1 MAPKDKAD
9 AIIETYIE
17 LTMNLDNEINQ
28 VLGKELQ
35 HLQTN
40 KQENEQLEMEIKMNI
55 DNVDNVV
62 QQLNKTIAGR
72 MQNLF
77 VNYKGQTVFNDMFQ
91 AKK

>member
-40 KQENEQLEMEIKMNI
+40 KQENEQLEMDIKMNI

-62 QQLNKTIAGR
+62 Q
-72 MQNLF
+72 
-77 VNYKGQTVFNDMFQ
+77 
-91 AKK
+91 